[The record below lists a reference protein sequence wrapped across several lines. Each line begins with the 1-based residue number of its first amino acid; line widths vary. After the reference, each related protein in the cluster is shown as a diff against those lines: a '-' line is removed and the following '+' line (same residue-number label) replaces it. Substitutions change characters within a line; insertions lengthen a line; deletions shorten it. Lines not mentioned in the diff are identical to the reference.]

1 MNNHCEK
8 MGFKVEKSKDLYVVL
23 FISRNKDNLL
33 IPNFKE
39 RKKNFITSKNPEELI
54 TEFNHFVEDGLKG
67 ETSRLYYSVNS
78 RNPERIKKNLMKFL
92 IESDDS
98 DLTNIESKI
107 ASIAAKIE
115 CADTKHWLF
124 DFDINDEKCVNEFVI
139 DINEIDLSLT
149 PIVHKTP
156 NGYAVVVEHG
166 FDTRQLL
173 EKWNTLVTPKRD
185 SLLCYTWEKKD
196 EI

>member
-1 MNNHCEK
+1 MSNLHT
-8 MGFKVEKSKDLYVVL
+8 VL

-39 RKKNFITSKNPEELI
+39 RKKNFITSKNPEELM

-78 RNPERIKKNLMKFL
+78 RKPERIKKDLMKFL
-92 IESDDS
+92 IENDDF

-107 ASIAAKIE
+107 AGIAAKIE

-124 DFDINDEKCVNEFVI
+124 DFDINDGKRVNEFVI
-139 DINEIDLSLT
+139 DIDEIDSSLA
-149 PIVHKTP
+149 PIARKTP
-156 NGYAVVVEHG
+156 NGYAVVVDHG

-173 EKWNTLVTPKRD
+173 EKWNTSVTPKRD
-185 SLLCYTWEKKD
+185 SLLCYAWEKKR
-196 EI
+196 